1 MGTGLPPALHGLMQ
15 LPGLHSVPG
24 MSKQPLRTWTEQW
37 AEFTWGYGEVGGY
50 GERGIAGMTSEP
62 GLGIWP
68 GTQNEKGTRM
78 VKLDLV
84 VQNITSSGVGHLGS
98 SF

>member
-1 MGTGLPPALHGLMQ
+1 MH

-24 MSKQPLRTWTEQW
+24 MSKQPLQTWTEQW
-37 AEFTWGYGEVGGY
+37 AEFIWGYGGK
-50 GERGIAGMTSEP
+50 GIAGMTSEP

-68 GTQNEKGTRM
+68 GMQNEKGTRM